1 MGDRFGVGN
10 ASVYRIVKRVIS
22 AINRNWTSKVINWP
36 CSESVTH
43 VTNGFLGRR
52 GLQGVIGAI
61 DGSHVAIK
69 APGTHQDVYINRKGF
84 HSVVLQA
91 VCDHRMLFTDCFVGY
106 PGSTHGAR
114 VLKNSDLFDRV
125 GES

>member
-1 MGDRFGVGN
+1 MGDRFGVCN

-61 DGSHVAIK
+61 DGSRPRNSPRCLHQQEGFPLSGATSSLRSSHAIH
-69 APGTHQDVYINRKGF
+69 T
-84 HSVVLQA
+84 VLWANQEA
-91 VCDHRMLFTDCFVGY
+91 HMVPEF
-106 PGSTHGAR
+106 
-114 VLKNSDLFDRV
+114 
-125 GES
+125 

>member
-1 MGDRFGVGN
+1 MT
-10 ASVYRIVKRVIS
+10 I
-22 AINRNWTSKVINWP
+22 
-36 CSESVTH
+36 
-43 VTNGFLGRR
+43 GFLGRR

-69 APGTHQDVYINRKGF
+69 APGTHQDVYINKKGF